1 MSLET
6 RAGPCGWTTPEIPRF
21 PDPGAMHLRCAP
33 PRLVWPVRVE
43 SGPGTP
49 TRAQA
54 RGPHWRRTGHGLYV
68 PARTERFVEQRIL
81 EEWSRVPGSVV
92 TGWAACRLYGAAYL
106 DGRDLRGKDLPV
118 PLVIPPDR
126 SARASRG
133 SRIVRQHLAESDR
146 ARRHGITVPVPGRA
160 IVELARSTPDEEE
173 AVVAVE
179 MAYAAGVA
187 LPEWVEDALVTSPP
201 RGRRR
206 VEHVLSQACT
216 RSCSPPE
223 SRLRRVCLGLGWE
236 PSVNTEVFDLDG
248 RFLARPD
255 LLDVERGLAIEYDGA
270 PHRSRERH
278 RHDNERL
285 HLLRQAGLEV
295 VTIVGGGVVG
305 ERGRAEAARM
315 LREAAALASRPRER
329 RWTTVRPPGA
339 HVWLTEVE
347 ILRARYAAH
356 QTRAFQGA

>member
-1 MSLET
+1 M
-6 RAGPCGWTTPEIPRF
+6 
-21 PDPGAMHLRCAP
+21 DLRCAP
-33 PRLVWPVRVE
+33 PRLVWPVRVD

-68 PARTERFVEQRIL
+68 PAATERTVEQRIL
-81 EEWSRVPGSVV
+81 EEWTRVPGAVV

-106 DGRDLRGKDLPV
+106 DGRDTRGRELPV
-118 PLVIPPDR
+118 PLVISPDR
-126 SARASRG
+126 SARASAG
-133 SRIVRQHLAESDR
+133 SRIVRQRLEDDDV
-146 ARRHGITVPVPGRA
+146 ARRFGILVPAPGRA
-160 IVELARSTPDEEE
+160 VVELARLASDATE

-187 LPEWVEDALVTSPP
+187 LPEWVDDAVPTSPP

-206 VEHVLSQACT
+206 VERALAQAGT

-223 SRLRRVCLGLGWE
+223 SRLRLVCRGLGWD
-236 PSVNTEVFDLDG
+236 PVANTEVYGLDG

-255 LLDVERGLAIEYDGA
+255 LLDVERGVAIEYDGA
-270 PHRSRERH
+270 LHRARERH
-278 RHDNERL
+278 RRDNERL

-295 VTIVGGGVVG
+295 VTVVGGGMVG
-305 ERGRAEAARM
+305 ERAVAEAARM
-315 LREAAALASRPRER
+315 LREAAELASRPRER
-329 RWTTVRPPGA
+329 RWTVARPPGRP
-339 HVWLTEVE
+339 VWLTQVE

-356 QTRAFQGA
+356 SNSEHRGA